1 MMHATA
7 MRLRD
12 YHRADF
18 QLIWELDQECF
29 PPGIAYSRSE
39 LRAFLSQKAAETIVA
54 EREGR
59 VLAFVLGLR
68 RSHAG
73 GHVIT
78 LDVAA
83 SVRRQGLGEQLL
95 VELER
100 RFRAAGVKRV
110 QLETAVTNGTAIAF
124 YERLGYRKVSYL
136 DRYYGPGLHA
146 WKMAKTLDGTGQRTT
161 TPSPRE

>member
-39 LRAFLSQKAAETIVA
+39 LRAFLSRKAAETIVA
-54 EREGR
+54 ERDGR
-59 VLAFVLGLR
+59 VVAFVLGWR
-68 RSHAG
+68 RSHAE

-83 SVRRQGLGEQLL
+83 SVRRQGLGQQLL

-110 QLETAVTNGTAIAF
+110 QLETAVTNMRAIAF
-124 YERLGYRKVSYL
+124 YERLGYQKVAHL

-146 WKMAKTLDGTGQRTT
+146 WKMAKTLDGTGQPTT
-161 TPSPRE
+161 APSPRE